1 MLRSNRSRGRATSGK
16 KSKVLNRSRNYRR
29 KRNIRVLIGCLVLL
43 IVGAGIG
50 FYVWQMNSEDKEVD
64 FSGYSL
70 DVQLQSEV
78 KEASSQQTLQE
89 LLEKEEQEDA
99 DFLEMQAQSY
109 VDDMSV
115 AEKVGAMFMVTADDL
130 ADISI
135 AIQAGT
141 QTKER
146 IQQYPVGGIH
156 YESHNFDNI
165 EQMTLM
171 LNNTRVYSNTPI
183 LFAADSTIKVCVEN
197 TGSTLEEIGFQIDA
211 SLLRWQL
218 LDDGT
223 SVELDSVINLV
234 EYDGSKTATELIEEG
249 ADMIYI
255 DGAFEDIYQE
265 LLSDVQQGVISE
277 ELIDEHV
284 LKVMKIKL

>member
-1 MLRSNRSRGRATSGK
+1 M
-16 KSKVLNRSRNYRR
+16 V
-29 KRNIRVLIGCLVLL
+29 LVL
-43 IVGAGIG
+43 GGGTG
-50 FYVWQMNSEDKEVD
+50 FYFWQMQSQEREVD
-64 FSGYSL
+64 SSENSL

-78 KEASSQQTLQE
+78 KEESAQQTLQE

-99 DFLEMQAQSY
+99 DFLEAQAQAY
-109 VDDMSV
+109 VDNMSL
-115 AEKVGAMFMVTADDL
+115 AEKVGAVFMVTADDL

-156 YESHNFDNI
+156 YEEHNFDNA

-171 LNNTRVYSNTPI
+171 LNNTLVYSNVPI
-183 LFAADSTIKVCVEN
+183 LFAADSTMKVCVEN
-197 TGSTLEEIGFQIDA
+197 TGNTLEGIGFQIDA
-211 SLLRWQL
+211 SEETWQL

-223 SVELDSVINLV
+223 SVALESVMNLV
-234 EYDGSKTATELIEEG
+234 EYDGSKTAAELIEGG

-255 DGAFEDIYQE
+255 DGAFEAVYQE

-277 ELIDEHV
+277 EVITEHI